1 MAVIIKYTFSIE
13 NKSKSL
19 TISDNGLGIDLEK
32 YGNSLFGIY
41 KTFYRT
47 KKPRG
52 LGLLSTKNQAEAM
65 NGTVIVKAKVG
76 VGTTFKILFIDSLT
90 F

>member
-41 KTFYRT
+41 KTFHRNI
-47 KKPRG
+47 KSRG
-52 LGLLSTKNQAEAM
+52 LILLGTKN
-65 NGTVIVKAKVG
+65 
-76 VGTTFKILFIDSLT
+76 
-90 F
+90 

>member
-1 MAVIIKYTFSIE
+1 MAVTIKYTFSIE

-41 KTFYRT
+41 KTFHCN
-47 KKPRG
+47 KKSRG
-52 LGLLSTKNQAEAM
+52 LALLSTNNQTEAM
-65 NGTVIVKAKVG
+65 NGTVMVESKVG
-76 VGTTFKILFIDSLT
+76 VGTTFKILFNDSLT